1 VWRIAIAWNNRQ
13 AEVRFGQKRKEG
25 ASVSASGL
33 ISGLSRFMHR
43 PRCAGGSGTL
53 IGCRNADYAN
63 RVTGKTNVLDQKY
76 RLLGASLIPEQPF
89 MVQSGRSQRVLDY
102 LRCKC
107 PPQPACR
114 VVANCAL
121 WFAIFTPMIL
131 ACDAWCRAVPRGSF
145 AISFANLF
153 GQMSQRESAFT
164 PEFRTVVISRK
175 VALPVIAPISCAV
188 HSASL
193 RAAALR
199 SPCALQWCKPAASHR
214 SPPH

>member
-131 ACDAWCRAVPRGSF
+131 ACDARCHAVSRGSF
-145 AISFANLF
+145 AISFANSPH
-153 GQMSQRESAFT
+153 QPMSAYPAKADELDKPPKRQLLTQSRHING
-164 PEFRTVVISRK
+164 RTAKDLLPLVE
-175 VALPVIAPISCAV
+175 VAGKS
-188 HSASL
+188 
-193 RAAALR
+193 
-199 SPCALQWCKPAASHR
+199 
-214 SPPH
+214 